1 MSAAARAWRLPA
13 GARRDGAGRAVTAA
27 AGAVALIAGLPL
39 LYVLARAAGAG
50 GETWGLLLG
59 RRIPGLLVGTLGLA
73 LVVGAATLVLGG
85 GLAWLTVRT
94 DLPGRRWLAVL
105 CALPLAIPPYVGA
118 VVYADVL
125 GPRGGL
131 QGLLEPLGVE
141 RLPSIFGFDGA
152 ALVLVLFTYPYV
164 FLLASAG
171 LANLNP
177 NYDEAARALGAGP
190 LRLAATTVRLLLPA
204 LAGGGL
210 LVGLY
215 VLSDFGAVSLMRF
228 DTFTTVIYQQLGGR
242 FDPPAAAALSSVLVV
257 LTLGVLVG
265 GLRLRGGGRYVQTG
279 PGAGGG
285 GARRSPRPLGRWR
298 WPAFAAVLAVLAAA
312 LALPLARLG
321 TWALASVAGLDAA
334 ELAAYAGNS
343 LLVSGISATVA
354 VAAALP
360 VAVAIA
366 RGGRAGL
373 ALGAVAQSGY
383 ALPGVIVALAAV
395 AISTRFAGPLY
406 GTFTL
411 LVAAFVVRF
420 LPQAIQAQEAGLA
433 QIGPNLAEAARSL
446 GASPRAAFR
455 RVTLP
460 LLQPSLSAAWI
471 VVFLTAVKELPATL
485 VLRPIGFDT
494 LPVRVWTPARDG
506 LYAEAG
512 VAALALVIISAVP
525 LALLLLRRRGENAT
539 LLA

>member
-1 MSAAARAWRLPA
+1 MSTAARASRLPVR
-13 GARRDGAGRAVTAA
+13 ARREGAGRAVIGAA
-27 AGAVALIAGLPL
+27 AAVALVAGLPL
-39 LYVLARAAGAG
+39 AYVLVRAAGAG

-59 RRIPGLLVGTLGLA
+59 RRIPVLLAGTLGLA
-73 LVVGAATLVLGG
+73 VVVGAATLVLGG

-131 QGLLEPLGVE
+131 QGMLEPLGVQ

-152 ALVLVLFTYPYV
+152 ALVLALFTYPYV

-177 NYDEAARALGAGP
+177 NYDEAARALGARP
-190 LRLAATTVRLLLPA
+190 WRVAATMVRLLLPA

-228 DTFTTVIYQQLGGR
+228 DTFTTVIYEQLGGR
-242 FDPPAAAALSSVLVV
+242 FDPPAAAALSSVLML
-257 LTLGVLVG
+257 LTLAVLVG

-279 PGAGGG
+279 GGG
-285 GARRSPRPLGRWR
+285 RRAPRPLGRWR
-298 WPAFAAVLAVLAAA
+298 WPAFAGVLAVLGAA
-312 LALPLARLG
+312 LVLPLARLA
-321 TWALASVAGLDAA
+321 TWSLARLAEVDAA
-334 ELAAYAGNS
+334 ALAAYAGNS
-343 LLVSGISATVA
+343 LLVAGTSATVA

-360 VAVAIA
+360 VALAIA

-373 ALGAVAQSGY
+373 ALGAIAQSGY

-395 AISTRFAGPLY
+395 AISTRYVSPLY
-406 GTFTL
+406 GTLTL
-411 LVAAFVVRF
+411 LVLAFVVRF
-420 LPQAIQAQEAGLA
+420 LPQAVQAQEAGLA

-446 GASPRAAFR
+446 GATPRAAFR

-512 VAALALVIISAVP
+512 TAALALVAISAVP
-525 LALLLLRRRGENAT
+525 LGLLLLRRRGENAT

>member
-1 MSAAARAWRLPA
+1 VT
-13 GARRDGAGRAVTAA
+13 GDGRRAVTAA
-27 AGAVALIAGLPL
+27 AGAVALVAGLPL
-39 LYVLARAAGAG
+39 LYVLVRAAGAG
-50 GETWGLLLG
+50 AETWSLLVG
-59 RRIPGLLVGTLGLA
+59 RRIPGLLLNTLGLA
-73 LVVGAATLVLGG
+73 TVVGAATLVLGG
-85 GLAWLTVRT
+85 GLAWLCVRT
-94 DLPGRRWLAVL
+94 DLPARRWLAVL
-105 CALPLAIPPYVGA
+105 CALPLAVPPYVGA
-118 VVYADVL
+118 VIYADVL

-131 QGLLEPLGVE
+131 QGLLEPLGVD

-152 ALVLVLFTYPYV
+152 ALVLTLFTYPYV

-177 NYDEAARALGAGP
+177 HYDEAARALGARP
-190 LRLAATTVRLLLPA
+190 WRVATTTARLLLPA

-257 LTLGVLVG
+257 LTLAVLVG

-279 PGAGGG
+279 PGGGGGG
-285 GARRSPRPLGRWR
+285 GAARRAPRPLGRWR
-298 WPAFAAVLAVLAAA
+298 WPAFAAVVAVLAAA
-312 LALPLARLG
+312 LALPLARLAAWAAG
-321 TWALASVAGLDAA
+321 TLGAQDPLAV
-334 ELAAYAGNS
+334 AAYAGNS
-343 LLVSGISATVA
+343 LIVSALSASIAVA
-354 VAAALP
+354 VALP

-373 ALGAVAQSGY
+373 ALGSLAQSGY

-395 AISTRFAGPLY
+395 AISTRYASPLY
-406 GTFTL
+406 GTFAL
-411 LVAAFVVRF
+411 LVVALVVRF

-433 QIGPNLAEAARSL
+433 QIGPNLVEAARSL
-446 GASPRAAFR
+446 GATPRAAFR
-455 RVTLP
+455 QVTLP
-460 LLQPSLSAAWI
+460 LLAPSMSAAWI

-512 VAALALVIISAVP
+512 TAGLALVMISLVP
-525 LALLLLRRRGENAT
+525 LAVVLLRRRGRSAT

>member
-1 MSAAARAWRLPA
+1 VAAGSALARSRPRPRRRPPLHLAAAA
-13 GARRDGAGRAVTAA
+13 
-27 AGAVALIAGLPL
+27 AVALVAGLPL
-39 LYVLARAAGAG
+39 LYVLVRAAGAG
-50 GETWGLLLG
+50 AETWELLLG
-59 RRIPGLLVGTLGLA
+59 RRVPVLLAHTLGLA
-73 LVVGAATLVLGG
+73 VVVGIATLVLGG

-94 DLPGRRWLAVL
+94 DLPARRLLGVL

-118 VVYADVL
+118 VIYADVL

-131 QGLLEPLGVE
+131 QGVLEPLGVE

-152 ALVLVLFTYPYV
+152 ALVLILFTYPYV

-171 LANLNP
+171 LASLNP
-177 NYDEAARALGAGP
+177 HFDEAARALGAGP
-190 LRLAATTVRLLLPA
+190 WRVARTTARLLLPS
-204 LAGGGL
+204 LAGGAL

-257 LTLGVLVG
+257 LTLGFLVG
-265 GLRLRGGGRYVQTG
+265 GLKVRGGGRYTG
-279 PGAGGG
+279 SGT
-285 GARRSPRPLGRWR
+285 ARRAQRPLGRGR
-298 WPAFAAVLAVLAAA
+298 WPAFAAVVLVLGAS
-312 LALPLARLG
+312 LGLPLARLG
-321 TWALASVAGLDAA
+321 TWTAQQLGTQDPAA
-334 ELAAYAGNS
+334 LAAYAGNS
-343 LLVSGISATVA
+343 LLVSGMSAFVA
-354 VAAALP
+354 VAVALP
-360 VAVAIA
+360 VALAIA
-366 RGGRAGL
+366 AGGRIGL
-373 ALGAVAQSGY
+373 VLGSLAQSGY

-395 AISTRFAGPLY
+395 AIASRYAGPLY
-406 GTFTL
+406 GTFAL
-411 LVAAFVVRF
+411 LVIAFVVRF

-433 QIGPNLAEAARSL
+433 QIGPNLTEAARSL
-446 GASPRAAFR
+446 GASPRRAFA

-460 LLQPSLSAAWI
+460 LLSPSLTAAWV

-512 VAALALVIISAVP
+512 TAALALVIISLLP
-525 LALLLLRRRGENAT
+525 LAFVLLRRRADGAT

>member
-1 MSAAARAWRLPA
+1 M
-13 GARRDGAGRAVTAA
+13 A
-27 AGAVALIAGLPL
+27 AGALARPRPLRRPPLSTLAAAAVALVAGLPL
-39 LYVLARAAGAG
+39 LYVLLRAAGAG
-50 GETWGLLLG
+50 ADTWGLLLD
-59 RRIPGLLVGTLGLA
+59 RRIPLLLVHTLGLA
-73 LVVGAATLVLGG
+73 AVVAAATLLLGG

-94 DLPGRRWLAVL
+94 DLPGRRVLGVL
-105 CALPLAIPPYVGA
+105 CALPLAVPPYVGA
-118 VVYADVL
+118 VIYADVL
-125 GPRGGL
+125 GPRGVL
-131 QGLLEPLGVE
+131 QGVLEPLGVE

-152 ALVLVLFTYPYV
+152 ALVLILFTYPYV

-171 LANLNP
+171 LAGLNP
-177 NYDEAARALGAGP
+177 NFDEAARALGARP
-190 LRLAATTVRLLLPA
+190 WRVARTTARLLLPS
-204 LAGGGL
+204 LAGGAL

-257 LTLGVLVG
+257 LTLAFLVG
-265 GLRLRGGGRYVQTG
+265 GLKVRGGGRYTG
-279 PGAGGG
+279 TTAG
-285 GARRSPRPLGRWR
+285 RRAPRPLGRWR
-298 WPAFAAVLAVLAAA
+298 WPALAAVGLVLGAS

-321 TWALASVAGLDAA
+321 AWTLQELGSQDWTA
-334 ELAAYAGNS
+334 LAAYAGNS

-354 VAAALP
+354 VAVALP
-360 VAVAIA
+360 VALAIA
-366 RGGRAGL
+366 AGGRAGL
-373 ALGAVAQSGY
+373 VIGSLAQSGY

-395 AISTRFAGPLY
+395 AIASRYAGPLY
-406 GTFTL
+406 GTFAL
-411 LVAAFVVRF
+411 LVIAFVVRF
-420 LPQAIQAQEAGLA
+420 LPQAIQAEEAGLA

-446 GASPRAAFR
+446 GATPRRAFA

-460 LLQPSLSAAWI
+460 LLSPSLSAAWV

-512 VAALALVIISAVP
+512 TAALALVIISLLP
-525 LALLLLRRRGENAT
+525 LAFVLLRRRADGAT